1 MINQNAD
8 ITGIVLDEQIEFT
21 LLELCR
27 LCDVRARHIAEMV
40 EEGIVEPAGTSPMHW
55 RFSGLMMR
63 RIQIVLRLE
72 RDLEINLPGA
82 AMVIQLL
89 EEMDTLRSN
98 EDRKRIQ

>member
-1 MINQNAD
+1 MNQNTD
-8 ITGIVLDEQIEFT
+8 ITGTVLDEQIEFT

-27 LCDVRARHIAEMV
+27 LCDVNARHIAEIV
-40 EEGIVEPAGTSPMHW
+40 EEGIVEPAGGSPMRW
-55 RFSGLMMR
+55 RFTGVMMR

-82 AMVIQLL
+82 AMVIELL
-89 EEMDTLRSN
+89 EEMDSIRRL